1 MGRDVVPSTPGAAY
15 ADPSD
20 AGGFAKA
27 PAVPKVKDWE
37 RRDPCFC
44 PWMWHRRWD
53 FPIFGGFHGN
63 FMVIFMGFSE
73 DFMGSTGDMSG
84 I

>member
-27 PAVPKVKDWE
+27 PVVPKVKDWE
-37 RRDPCFC
+37 RRDPCFWC
-44 PWMWHRRWD
+44 VD
-53 FPIFGGFHGN
+53 
-63 FMVIFMGFSE
+63 VASE
-73 DFMGSTGDMSG
+73 MDFMGISW
-84 I
+84 